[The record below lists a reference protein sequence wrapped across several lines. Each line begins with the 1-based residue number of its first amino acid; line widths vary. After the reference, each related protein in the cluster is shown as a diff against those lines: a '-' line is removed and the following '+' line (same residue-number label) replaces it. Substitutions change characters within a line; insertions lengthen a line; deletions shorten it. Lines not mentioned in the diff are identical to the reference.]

1 MKLADCTATEL
12 LALLKSSAT
21 TPKEIAQSCV
31 ERIRDIDPI
40 VNAWEYFDEAAIEA
54 QLTKI
59 RTYNQDDY
67 PLYGIPVGVKDIYN
81 TFDMPTQMGSPLWH
95 DFTPG
100 NDARLIHYLR
110 RAGALMLGK
119 TVTAEFAVHYQD
131 KTCNPHDLRRSP
143 GTSSSGSAVAVATG
157 MVPVALGSQTAG
169 SISRPASYCGI
180 YGFKPTFG
188 VLPRIGVLK
197 TTDSLDTLGFFA
209 RSVADLDL
217 MFEASRVR
225 GENYE
230 FVHQYIDNYVSVPD
244 KIYRI
249 GIVKHPRWDE
259 ASPYAKEQFAQWC
272 EKLQDSR
279 LEIEEVTLPTY
290 CDTIHATH
298 QSIYDR
304 SLAYYFKDEYANHEL
319 MSPIFY
325 DIIQE
330 GLRIT
335 KEQYQEALE
344 KQSRETRE
352 FDKWMESFD
361 ILITLATA
369 DEAPV
374 GLTTP
379 DIPDANLIW
388 TYLGL
393 PIATLPVLRGPNNLP
408 IGVSAVSRKYNDKFL
423 LDFLKYLVSINLLNT
438 IHPITPISILGLSND

>member
-12 LALLKSSAT
+12 LALLKSNTT
-21 TPKEIAQSCV
+21 TPKEIAQSCI
-31 ERIRDIDPI
+31 ERICEVDPA
-40 VNAWEYFDEAAIEA
+40 VNAWEYFDEAAIAA
-54 QLTKI
+54 QLAKI
-59 RTYNQDDY
+59 ETYNQDDY

-81 TFDMPTQMGSPLWH
+81 TFDMPTQMGSPLWS

-100 NDARLIHYLR
+100 NDARIIHYLR
-110 RAGALMLGK
+110 RAGAVMLGK

-131 KTCNPHDLRRSP
+131 KTRNPYDLRRSP

-209 RSVADLDL
+209 RSVSDLGL
-217 MFEASRVR
+217 MFDASRVH
-225 GENYE
+225 GKNYE
-230 FVHQYIDNYVSVPD
+230 FVHQYIDNYVSTPD
-244 KIYRI
+244 KVYRI
-249 GIVKHPRWDE
+249 GIVKHPKWDE
-259 ASPYAKEQFAQWC
+259 ASVYAKEQFAKWY
-272 EKLQDSR
+272 EKLQDPR
-279 LEIEEVTLPTY
+279 LKIEEVTLPAF
-290 CDTIHATH
+290 CNTIHATH
-298 QSIYDR
+298 QRIYDK
-304 SLAYYFKDEYANHEL
+304 SLAYYFKEEYAKHEL
-319 MSPIFY
+319 MSPIFD

-335 KEQYQEALE
+335 KEEYQEALE
-344 KQSRETRE
+344 KQYRETRE
-352 FDKWMESFD
+352 FDTWMESYD

-369 DEAPV
+369 DEAPI

-393 PIATLPVLRGPNNLP
+393 PIATLPVLKGSHGLP
-408 IGVSAVSRKYNDKFL
+408 IGISAVTRKYNDKLL
-423 LDFLKYLVSINLLNT
+423 LDFLTYLSSRNILNT
-438 IHPITPISILGLSND
+438 VIPKTPKY

>member
-1 MKLADCTATEL
+1 MRLSDCTATEL
-12 LALLKSSAT
+12 LERLKTNST
-21 TPKEIAQSCV
+21 TPKEIAQSCI
-31 ERIRDIDPI
+31 ERIRAIDPM

-54 QLTKI
+54 QLAKI
-59 RTYNQDDY
+59 GTYNRDDY

-81 TFDMPTQMGSPLWH
+81 TFDMPTQMGSPLWS

-100 NDARLIHYLR
+100 NDARMIHYLR
-110 RAGALMLGK
+110 RSGAVMLGK

-131 KTCNPHDLRRSP
+131 KTRNPHDLSRSP

-209 RSVADLDL
+209 RSVSDLAL
-217 MFEASRVR
+217 MFEASRVH

-244 KIYRI
+244 KVYRI
-249 GIVKHPRWDE
+249 GIIKHPKWDLASESAKNAFE
-259 ASPYAKEQFAQWC
+259 AWCARLKSPC
-272 EKLQDSR
+272 LQVQT
-279 LEIEEVTLPTY
+279 VTLPQF

-298 QSIYDR
+298 QTIYDK
-304 SLAYYFKDEYANHEL
+304 SLAYYFKEEYAKHTL

-325 DIIQE
+325 DIIQD

-335 KEQYQEALE
+335 KEEYQDALE

-352 FDKWMESFD
+352 FDAWMDSYD

-369 DEAPV
+369 DEAPI
-374 GLTTP
+374 GLTTS

-393 PIATLPVLRGPNNLP
+393 PIATLPVLKGENHLP
-408 IGVSAVSRKYNDKFL
+408 IGVSAVSRKYNDKLL
-423 LDFLKYLVSINLLNT
+423 LDFLQYLALLGILPMVS
-438 IHPITPISILGLSND
+438 PITPNSKSKE

>member
-1 MKLADCTATEL
+1 MKLSDCTASEL
-12 LALLKSSAT
+12 LELLKSSAT
-21 TPKEIAQSCV
+21 TPKAIAQSCI
-31 ERIRDIDPI
+31 ERIREVDSAL
-40 VNAWEYFDEAAIEA
+40 NAWEYFDEVAIEA
-54 QLTKI
+54 QLAKI
-59 RTYNQDDY
+59 ETYNRDEY

-81 TFDMPTQMGSPLWH
+81 TFDMPTQMGSPLWS

-110 RAGALMLGK
+110 RAGAVMLGK

-131 KTCNPHDLRRSP
+131 KTRNPHDLARSP

-209 RSVADLDL
+209 RSVSDLDL
-217 MFEASRVR
+217 MFEASRVH

-230 FVHQYIDNYVSVPD
+230 FVHKYIDNYQSTPN
-244 KIYRI
+244 KRYRI
-249 GIVKHPRWDE
+249 GIVKHPKWNE
-259 ASPYAKEQFAQWC
+259 ASPYAKEEFATWC

-279 LEIEEVTLPTY
+279 LVIEEATLPSF
-290 CDTIHATH
+290 CDTVHATH
-298 QSIYDR
+298 QTIYDK
-304 SLAYYFKDEYANHEL
+304 SLAYYFKEEYAKHEL

-330 GLRIT
+330 GLNIS
-335 KEQYQEALE
+335 KEEYQEALD
-344 KQSRETRE
+344 KQSQETRE
-352 FDKWMESFD
+352 FDQWMEPYD
-361 ILITLATA
+361 LLITLATA

-393 PIATLPVLRGPNNLP
+393 PIATLPVLKGINGLP
-408 IGVSAVSRKYNDKFL
+408 IGVSVIARKYNDKLLLEFL
-423 LDFLKYLVSINLLNT
+423 GYLRTLALVKDIQPIS
-438 IHPITPISILGLSND
+438 PITKGF

>member
-1 MKLADCTATEL
+1 MKLTDCTATEL
-12 LALLKSSAT
+12 LEQLKSNT
-21 TPKEIAQSCV
+21 VTPEEIAKACIQ
-31 ERIRDIDPI
+31 RIREIDPL
-40 VNAWEYFDEAAIEA
+40 VNAWEYFDEEAIET
-54 QLTKI
+54 QLIKI
-59 RTYNQDDY
+59 ATYTREDH

-81 TFDMPTQMGSPLWH
+81 TFDMPTQMGSPLWS

-110 RAGALMLGK
+110 RAGAIMLGK

-131 KTCNPHDLRRSP
+131 KTRNPYDLSRSP

-157 MVPVALGSQTAG
+157 MVPLALGSQTAG

-197 TTDSLDTLGFFA
+197 TTDSLDTLGFFS
-209 RSVADLDL
+209 RSVEDLSL
-217 MFEASRVR
+217 MFDASRVH
-225 GENYE
+225 GGNYE
-230 FVHQYIDNYVSVPD
+230 FVHQHIDNYVSIPD

-249 GIVKHPRWDE
+249 GITKHPRWDE

-272 EKLQDSR
+272 NHLQDPR
-279 LEIEEVTLPTY
+279 LRIEEVTLPSY
-290 CDTIHATH
+290 CDTIHTTH
-298 QSIYDR
+298 QSIYDK
-304 SLAYYFKDEYANHEL
+304 SLAYYFKEEYAKHEL

-335 KEQYQEALE
+335 KEEYQEALE
-344 KQSRETRE
+344 KQFRETRE
-352 FDKWMESFD
+352 FDTWMESYD

-369 DEAPV
+369 DEAPI

-393 PIATLPVLRGPNNLP
+393 PIATLPVLKGSNELP
-408 IGVSAVSRKYNDKFL
+408 IGVSAVARKYNDKLL
-423 LDFLKYLVSINLLNT
+423 LDFLHYLRNINLLNSVK
-438 IHPITPISILGLSND
+438 PYTPILKKDSNE

>member
-1 MKLADCTATEL
+1 MNLTDYTATEL
-12 LALLKSSAT
+12 LEQLKSKSI
-21 TPKEIAQSCV
+21 TPKEIAQSCIQ
-31 ERIRDIDPI
+31 RIQEIDPI

-54 QLTKI
+54 QLAKI
-59 RTYNQDDY
+59 ASYHPEDH
-67 PLYGIPVGVKDIYN
+67 PLYGIPIGVKDIYN
-81 TFDMPTQMGSPLWH
+81 TFDMPTQMGSPLWR

-110 RAGALMLGK
+110 RSGAVMLGK

-131 KTCNPHDLRRSP
+131 KTRNPHDLSRSP

-157 MVPVALGSQTAG
+157 MVPIALGSQTAG
-169 SISRPASYCGI
+169 SIGRPASYCGI

-197 TTDSLDTLGFFA
+197 TTDSLDTLGFFS
-209 RSVADLDL
+209 RGVEDLSL
-217 MFEASRVR
+217 MFEASRVH

-230 FVHQYIDNYVSVPD
+230 FVHRYIDNYVSIPD

-272 EKLQDSR
+272 ERLNNPRLQ
-279 LEIEEVTLPTY
+279 IEEVTLPSF
-290 CDTIHATH
+290 CDTIHTTH
-298 QSIYDR
+298 QCIYDK

-325 DIIQE
+325 NIIQE
-330 GLRIT
+330 GLTIS

-352 FDKWMESFD
+352 FETWMDSYD

-379 DIPDANLIW
+379 DIPDSNLIW

-393 PIATLPVLRGPNNLP
+393 PIATLPVLKGENGLP
-408 IGVSAVSRKYNDKFL
+408 IGINAVARKYNDKL
-423 LDFLKYLVSINLLNT
+423 LLEVLHYLVSLELL
-438 IHPITPISILGLSND
+438 PIIRPIIPNIPEGSK

>member
-1 MKLADCTATEL
+1 MIITDLNATEL
-12 LALLKSSAT
+12 LKLLESKT
-21 TPKEIAQSCV
+21 ITPNDIVTACLQ
-31 ERIRDIDPI
+31 RIRDIDPL
-40 VNAWEYFDEAAIEA
+40 VNAWETLDEEAIIA

-59 RTYNQDDY
+59 ESYAQKDY
-67 PLYGIPVGVKDIYN
+67 PLYGIPIGVKDIYN
-81 TFDMPTQMGSPLWH
+81 TFDMPTQMGSPLWSG
-95 DFTPG
+95 FTPG
-100 NDARLIHYLR
+100 NDARIIHYLR
-110 RAGALMLGK
+110 RAGAIMLGK

-131 KTCNPHDLRRSP
+131 KTRNPHDLSRSP

-157 MVPVALGSQTAG
+157 MVPIALGSQTAG

-197 TTDSLDTLGFFA
+197 TTDSLDTLGFFS
-209 RSVADLDL
+209 RSVEDLSL
-217 MFEASRVR
+217 LFEASRVH

-230 FVHQYIDNYVSVPD
+230 FVHRHIDNYRSAPD
-244 KIYRI
+244 KIFRV
-249 GIVKHPRWDE
+249 GIVKHPKWDE

-272 EKLQDSR
+272 ESVRDPRLQ
-279 LEIEEVTLPTY
+279 LEEVILPPF
-290 CDTIHATH
+290 CDSIHATH
-298 QSIYDR
+298 QCIYDK
-304 SLAYYFKDEYANHEL
+304 SLAYYFKDEYAKHEL

-325 DIIQE
+325 DIIQD
-330 GLRIT
+330 GLRIS

-352 FDKWMESFD
+352 FDTWMDSYD

-369 DEAPV
+369 DEAPI

-393 PIATLPVLRGPNNLP
+393 PIATLPVLKGENGLP
-408 IGVSAVSRKYNDKFL
+408 IGVSAVASKYNDKLLLEFL
-423 LDFLKYLVSINLLNT
+423 EYLRHIAKLSDVRPCT
-438 IHPITPISILGLSND
+438 PHPKKDSNE

>member
-12 LALLKSSAT
+12 LALLKSKST
-21 TPKEIAQSCV
+21 TPKEIAQSCI
-31 ERIRDIDPI
+31 ERIRNIDPI

-54 QLTKI
+54 QLAKI
-59 RTYNQDDY
+59 GTYNRDDY

-81 TFDMPTQMGSPLWH
+81 TFDMPTQMGSPLWS

-100 NDARLIHYLR
+100 NDARMIHYLR
-110 RAGALMLGK
+110 RSGAVMLGK

-131 KTCNPHDLRRSP
+131 KTRNPHDLSRSP

-209 RSVADLDL
+209 RSVADLGL
-217 MFEASRVR
+217 MFDTSRVH

-230 FVHQYIDNYVSVPD
+230 FVHQYIDNYISVPD
-244 KIYRI
+244 KVYRI

-259 ASPYAKEQFAQWC
+259 ASPYAKEQFSQWC
-272 EKLQDSR
+272 KTLNNPR
-279 LEIEEVTLPTY
+279 FEIKEVILPAF

-298 QSIYDR
+298 QRIYDK
-304 SLAYYFKDEYANHEL
+304 SLAYYFKEEYAKHEL

-330 GLRIT
+330 GLKIS
-335 KEQYQEALE
+335 KEGYQEALE
-344 KQSRETRE
+344 KQSSETRE
-352 FDKWMESFD
+352 FDAWMESYD

-369 DEAPV
+369 DEAPI

-379 DIPDANLIW
+379 DTPDANLIW

-393 PIATLPVLRGPNNLP
+393 PIATLPVLIGSHGLP
-408 IGVSAVSRKYNDKFL
+408 IGVSAVTRKYHDKLL
-423 LDFLKYLVSINLLNT
+423 LDFLTYLTSSKILTT
-438 IHPITPISILGLSND
+438 IPTIIPKH